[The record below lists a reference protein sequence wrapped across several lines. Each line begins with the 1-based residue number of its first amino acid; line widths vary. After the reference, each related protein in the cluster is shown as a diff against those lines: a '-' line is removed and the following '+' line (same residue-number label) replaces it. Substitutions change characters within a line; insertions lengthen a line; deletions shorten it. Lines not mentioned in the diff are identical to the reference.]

1 MQRRQ
6 LPRVSIRLSTPSTL
20 LSVKIYGRR
29 KASLLAKLSR
39 LVLYLWRKFN
49 TWFSLAEAP

>member
-29 KASLLAKLSR
+29 KASLLAELSR

-49 TWFSLAEAP
+49 TWF